1 MLDGS
6 REHEEKFGKLGSA
19 VGFAPLPQFMLQSF
33 ETAEKQTEALLHAA
47 QSMQLSVVKSYFTH
61 LRTFLAMGRGSQQ

>member
-6 REHEEKFGKLGSA
+6 HEHEEKFGKLGSA
-19 VGFAPLPQFMLQSF
+19 VGVAPLPNFLLQSL

-47 QSMQLSVVKSYFTH
+47 QSMQLMMMKSYFIG
-61 LRTFLAMGRGSQQ
+61 LRTFLTLGKDSQQ